1 VLVSR
6 VREVVLELSG
16 GELRDNVTMLALR
29 VGQPPSQG

>member
-1 VLVSR
+1 
-6 VREVVLELSG
+6 VLELSG